1 MKRAPATAF
10 SPLRADTSTQLSCSR
25 HGGETMFPK
34 YFLSFAAAAAVVPT
48 VHAQGAEQPAIRD
61 TDESGIETIV
71 VTGVASAGGVKK
83 LEASYNIVT
92 ASEAEIRRANPKSTA
107 DLLKISPGMW
117 PESSGG
123 Q

>member
-1 MKRAPATAF
+1 MIPKNLWPAA
-10 SPLRADTSTQLSCSR
+10 L
-25 HGGETMFPK
+25 
-34 YFLSFAAAAAVVPT
+34 AAAVIPT
-48 VHAQGAEQPAIRD
+48 VHAQNAEQPAIRD
-61 TDESGIETIV
+61 TDESGLETIV

-123 Q
+123 QTGAADLSHLLGPA